1 MQNDGA
7 PAMLEVRESAV
18 EANKPMIGRAEDAG
32 VAPKKRAAS
41 PSQPRMITVD
51 GNEACASVAYRMNE
65 LAVIYPITPSSTMG
79 ELADQWMAEGRLNLW
94 GGVLDVAEMQSEA
107 GAAGAVHGA
116 LQAGALAT
124 TFTASQGLLLMIP
137 NMYKI
142 AGELTPFVMHVSA
155 RTLASH
161 ALSIFG
167 DHSDVMAT
175 RQTGFALLA
184 SASVQEAQD
193 MAAVAQAAS
202 LKARV
207 PFLHFFD
214 GFRTSHEVAKIVP
227 LSDGDLRAM
236 IDEETISQVRRRALS
251 PDHPM
256 LHGTAQN
263 PDTYFQAV
271 EARNPY
277 YDALPGLV
285 QTEMDRFAA
294 ISGRQYKLFDYVGH
308 PEAEQVVVIIGSGG
322 ETADLTSAW
331 LNGHGRKTGVLK
343 VRLFRP
349 FAIDAFVAAL
359 PPTTRAI
366 AVLDRCKEPGAVGE
380 PLFQDVVTALAEAR
394 ALGQRPT
401 AVEPV
406 VIGGRYGLSSKEF
419 TPAMVKAVYDELG
432 REHPRRRFTVGITD
446 DVTGLSLAV
455 DESFRVEAADERRAV
470 FFGLGADGTVGAN
483 KNSVKI
489 IADHTD
495 LYAQGYFVYDSKKSG
510 AVTVS
515 HLRFSP
521 RPIQSAYLLQEAEFV
536 ACHHFVFLDRYDVLQ
551 YAAPGATLLLNAPM
565 AADEVWSRL
574 PRPVQQA
581 ILDKKLRLFVID
593 AGKVAHM
600 AGMGGRINTVM
611 QTCYFALADVLP
623 KDEAIAS
630 IKKAIEKTYGRKS
643 RKVVEK
649 NYAAVDMALAH
660 LAEVVVPNR
669 LDGPALPPVVP
680 ASAPDFVRRVT
691 APMLAGRGDR
701 LPVSAFPVDGAWP
714 VGTSRFEKRNIADEI
729 PAWEPS
735 LCIQCNKCTM
745 VCPHA
750 SIRAKAVPAGLSEG
764 TPPTLKSTPYKGKEV
779 KGEHSYLLQV
789 APEDC
794 TGCTLCVAVCPVA
807 GALAMT
813 AKAPVLEAERA
824 NFDAFLA
831 LPDLDRADLR
841 LNMKTTQLLKPLLE
855 FSGACTGCGET
866 PYLKTL
872 TQLFG
877 DRMMVANATGC
888 SSIFGGNLP
897 TTPYTTDANGRG
909 PAWSNSLFEDNAEFG
924 LGMRFALDRHR
935 EEARLLLTRLA
946 GTLPEALVGALLGAP
961 AKTDA
966 AIRTQRGQVTELKKL
981 LVGRSDPASLRL
993 AELAD
998 YLVDKLVWIVGGDGW
1013 AYDIGYGGLDHV
1025 LASGRNVNILV
1036 LDTEVYSNTGG
1047 QQSKSTPLGAT
1058 AKFAMTGKPRA
1069 KKDLGL
1075 IAMAYGDVY
1084 VAAVSFGAKDAQ
1096 TVRALQEAASYD
1108 GVSLVVGYA
1117 HCIHHGFDMA
1127 SGLDRQKN
1135 AVAAGYW
1142 PLYRYDPRKLAAGR
1156 PPLELDSAEP
1166 SLPLA
1171 DFMAGETRF
1180 RMTAD
1185 NDPIRYAELVKRAEV
1200 NIGRKFETL
1209 KQLAPPD
1216 E

>member
-1 MQNDGA
+1 MSKH
-7 PAMLEVRESAV
+7 P
-18 EANKPMIGRAEDAG
+18 
-32 VAPKKRAAS
+32 
-41 PSQPRMITVD
+41 MITVD

-79 ELADQWMAEGRLNLW
+79 ELADQWMSESRRNLW
-94 GGVLDVAEMQSEA
+94 GGILDVTEMQSEA

-116 LQAGALAT
+116 VQAGALAT

-142 AGELTPFVMHVSA
+142 AGELTPFVMHVTA
-155 RTLASH
+155 RTVASH

-175 RQTGFALLA
+175 RQTGFAMLA

-193 MAAVAQAAS
+193 MAAIAQAAS
-202 LKARV
+202 LKSRV

-227 LSDGDLRAM
+227 LSDDELRAM
-236 IDEETISQVRRRALS
+236 IDETAIAQLRRRALS
-251 PDHPM
+251 PDHP
-256 LHGTAQN
+256 LLRGTAQN

-277 YDALPGLV
+277 YDVLPNLV
-285 QTEMDRFAA
+285 QAEMDRFATV
-294 ISGRQYKLFDYVGH
+294 SGRQYKLFDYVGD
-308 PEAEQVVVIIGSGG
+308 PEAEKVLVIIGSGG
-322 ETADLTSAW
+322 ETAELTSAW
-331 LNGHGRKTGVLK
+331 LNRKGGKTGVLK

-349 FAIDAFVAAL
+349 FAVDDFVAAL
-359 PPTTRAI
+359 PPTARAI
-366 AVLDRCKEPGAVGE
+366 AVLDRCKEPGAIGE
-380 PLFQDVVTALAEAR
+380 PLYQDVVTALAEAR

-401 AVEPV
+401 AAEPV
-406 VIGGRYGLSSKEF
+406 VIGGRYGLASKEF
-419 TPAMVKAVYDELG
+419 TPAMVKAVYDEMG
-432 REHPRRRFTVGITD
+432 KAHPKRRFTVGIAD
-446 DVTGLSLAV
+446 DVTHLSLAV
-455 DESFRVEAADERRAV
+455 DDGFRLDAPGEWRAV

-521 RPIQSAYLLQEAEFV
+521 QSIKAAYLVDEAGFV
-536 ACHHFVFLDRYDVLQ
+536 ACHHFVFLERYDVLK
-551 YAAPGATLLLNAPM
+551 YAASGATLLLNAPLP
-565 AADEVWSRL
+565 AGEVWSRL

-581 ILDKKLRLFVID
+581 ILDKGLKLFAID
-593 AGKVAHM
+593 AGKVAQM
-600 AGMGGRINTVM
+600 SGMGGRINTIM
-611 QTCYFALADVLP
+611 QTCFFALAGVLP

-630 IKKAIEKTYGRKS
+630 IKKAIDKTYGRKS

-660 LAEVVVPNR
+660 LAEVAVPNR
-669 LDGPALPPVVP
+669 LDGHVLPAVVP
-680 ASAPDFVRRVT
+680 DTAPDFVRRVT
-691 APMLAGRGDR
+691 APMLAGQGDM

-714 VGTSRFEKRNIADEI
+714 VGTSCFEKRNIADEI
-729 PAWEPS
+729 PVWEPS
-735 LCIQCNKCTM
+735 QCIQCNKCTM

-750 SIRAKAVPAGLSEG
+750 AIRAKAVPADRLEG
-764 TPPTLKSTPYKGKEV
+764 MPATLKSMPYQGKEV
-779 KGEHSYLLQV
+779 KGDNTYFLQV

-794 TGCTLCVAVCPVA
+794 TGCTLCVKACPRP

-813 AKAPVLEAERA
+813 AKVAVLEAERI
-824 NFDAFLA
+824 NFDAFLT
-831 LPDLDRADLR
+831 LPDIERADVR
-841 LNMKTTQLLKPLLE
+841 LTMKSTQLIKPLLE

-877 DRMMVANATGC
+877 DRILVANATGC

-897 TTPYTTDANGRG
+897 TTPYTTGADGRG

-924 LGMRFALDRHR
+924 LGFRLALDRHQG
-935 EEARLLLTRLA
+935 EARALLQHLA
-946 GTLPEALVGALLGAP
+946 GTLPEALVGSLLTSA
-961 AKTDA
+961 AKSDA
-966 AIRTQRGQVTELKKL
+966 AIRTRRASVAELKRL
-981 LVGRSDPASLRL
+981 LGGRVDLPSLRL
-993 AELAD
+993 FDLAD

-1058 AKFAMTGKPRA
+1058 AKFAMAGKGRA

-1075 IAMAYGDVY
+1075 IAMSYGDVY
-1084 VAAVSFGAKDAQ
+1084 VAAVSLGAKDAQ
-1096 TVRALQEAASYD
+1096 TVVALQEAASYE
-1108 GVSLVVGYA
+1108 GVSLIVGYA
-1117 HCIHHGFDMA
+1117 HCIHHGAEMA
-1127 SGLDRQKN
+1127 IGLDRQKA
-1135 AVAAGYW
+1135 AVASGYW
-1142 PLYRYDPRKLAAGR
+1142 PLYRYDPRKLAAGE
-1156 PPLELDSAEP
+1156 PPLELDSSEP
-1166 SLPLA
+1166 TMPVA
-1171 DFMAGETRF
+1171 DFMAGESRF
-1180 RMTAD
+1180 RITAD
-1185 NDPIRYAELVKRAEV
+1185 NDPARYAELVKQAQF
-1200 NIGRKFETL
+1200 NIDGKFQRL
-1209 KQLAPPD
+1209 RQLAPPA